1 MNNQTITKKV
11 SFIVPCFNEYNYISN
26 CVKSILKNN
35 YPLNKIEI
43 LIVDGGSTDG
53 SIKLIKNFSKNYKNI
68 FYLYNKNKY
77 LASAW
82 NIGIKNSSGIYIF
95 ALNAHTT
102 MPKNY
107 IQKAVNSLLLNK
119 ADCVGPVINTIPQ
132 SKGLFAN
139 SIALLL
145 SSPFGVGSSKFR
157 TGTKKTTIV
166 DTVHCGLYRC
176 QILKKFK
183 FNEKLI
189 RSQDIEYNQ
198 RITKAGA
205 KIVLDPSLSINYFT
219 RTNMKSFIKYAFING
234 YWVSNTI
241 NFDIITGSLRHY
253 VPMLFTI
260 SLSFAIIIKMY
271 FGNSYPAL
279 IIITSYFFLG
289 TINIFFLKKKLSI
302 AALITPLIAFFFHI
316 LYGLGTLFGFLNSFF
331 KLKFSNE

>member
-1 MNNQTITKKV
+1 MIKDLSKLGRPLEKTI
-11 SFIVPCFNEYNYISN
+11 
-26 CVKSILKNN
+26 
-35 YPLNKIEI
+35 
-43 LIVDGGSTDG
+43 
-53 SIKLIKNFSKNYKNI
+53 
-68 FYLYNKNKY
+68 
-77 LASAW
+77 
-82 NIGIKNSSGIYIF
+82 
-95 ALNAHTT
+95 
-102 MPKNY
+102 
-107 IQKAVNSLLLNK
+107 
-119 ADCVGPVINTIPQ
+119 
-132 SKGLFAN
+132 
-139 SIALLL
+139 
-145 SSPFGVGSSKFR
+145 
-157 TGTKKTTIV
+157 IV

-241 NFDIITGSLRHY
+241 NFDVITGSLRHY

-271 FGNSYPAL
+271 LSNSYPVL

-289 TINIFFLKKKLSI
+289 TLNIFFFKKKLSI